1 MISNDFDVFYM
12 QDDLPELE
20 TEWSNLIRNFI
31 AVLQASKPYQV
42 PIRIIRYVLNNLM
55 LVSVKN
61 SAFHQLQTFHSVYS
75 REDSKERMWF
85 VNCLVEDRGEGSV
98 SYYEFLQQLKNMVK

>member
-1 MISNDFDVFYM
+1 LGVQGFLALHEM
-12 QDDLPELE
+12 DDLPELE

-31 AVLQASKPYQV
+31 AVLQANKPYQV
-42 PIRIIRYVLNNLM
+42 PIRII
-55 LVSVKN
+55 
-61 SAFHQLQTFHSVYS
+61 

-85 VNCLVEDRGEGSV
+85 VNSLVEDRGEGSV